1 VHTIGDTAAER
12 MLWRDAGLALGEF
25 ICPPDD
31 HRWQELNHI
40 GSVSHVVFPQTSV
53 AIVQLGRPEA
63 VVNPNHVVFYNA
75 DQRFRRFVRDAR
87 GDHSYFLTLD
97 AAAMDD
103 LADGRFSAVHCL
115 RAPSLHLGIRLLVH
129 RLDAG
134 AADTLAVDEAVHGLL
149 AAAVASSRGAPPSER
164 GRARTREAHRR
175 LTEDVKA
182 VMGARALEHVTLDE
196 LARAVHASR
205 FHLVRVFRSETG
217 TTIADYR
224 TQLRVRAAIERLL
237 DGGDDLATIAAD
249 CGFASHSHLTDTFRR
264 TLGTP
269 PSQLRAA
276 VAAATG

>member
-1 VHTIGDTAAER
+1 MGAIGDTAAER
-12 MLWRDAGLALGEF
+12 LLWERAGLTLGEF

-31 HRWQELNHI
+31 RRWAELNHI

-53 AIVQLGRPEA
+53 AIVQVGRPQT

-75 DQRFRRFVRDAR
+75 DQRFHRFVRDGR

-97 AAAMDD
+97 GAAMDD
-103 LADGRFSAVHCL
+103 RAGGRFSAVHCL

-129 RLDAG
+129 RLSAG
-134 AADTLAVDEAVHGLL
+134 GPDPLDVDEAVHGLL
-149 AAAVASSRGAPPSER
+149 AEAIAGSQRDGHPPR
-164 GRARTREAHRR
+164 RKARTRAAHRR

-182 VMGARALEHVTLDE
+182 ILTARALDRVSLEEIARSVHV
-196 LARAVHASR
+196 SR

-217 TTIADYR
+217 TTIAEYR
-224 TQLRVRAAIERLL
+224 MQLRVRAAIERLL
-237 DGGDDLATIAAD
+237 AGGDDLATIAAD

-269 PSQLRAA
+269 PSRLRS
-276 VAAATG
+276 AT